1 MISTT
6 VQNKTRSIISFAAA
20 VLVWQLAA
28 SILNEPLLLSSP
40 IDVIKRMAT
49 IWKEPYFFYSIYVS
63 AKNIFIGF
71 FTALFLAVL
80 LGAISARYRF
90 FETLLMPY
98 ITCMKTVPVASFV
111 ILALLWFKAERL
123 SIFISFLIVFP
134 VIYKNVVE
142 GIRSVDIKLLEMAK
156 LYNVPLKRKIKML
169 YLPKL
174 RPYMVSALSSSI
186 GMSWKAGVAAELI
199 ARPDFTIGQRLY
211 DSKVYLST
219 ADLFCY
225 TLIIILLGYLSEKII
240 LAITQRL
247 TEGKYI

>member
-20 VLVWQLAA
+20 ILVWQLAA

-98 ITCMKTVPVASFV
+98 LTSMKAVPVASFV

-134 VIYKNVVE
+134 VVYKNMVE

-156 LYNVPLKRKIKML
+156 LFNVP
-169 YLPKL
+169 P
-174 RPYMVSALSSSI
+174 
-186 GMSWKAGVAAELI
+186 
-199 ARPDFTIGQRLY
+199 
-211 DSKVYLST
+211 
-219 ADLFCY
+219 
-225 TLIIILLGYLSEKII
+225 
-240 LAITQRL
+240 
-247 TEGKYI
+247 